1 MRNAEV
7 TIAQQGIVHAE
18 LDLVIPGGSSGS
30 IPDHSES
37 ILSPNSHSADPT
49 ETASAKQ
56 TILWR
61 PVNRL
66 PVSNPCRRTVPV
78 QPAPSCGITSASPAC
93 CSQRNQ
99 APPMLEPMLGTPR
112 MVRWLFAQPSPFRS
126 ATNPPV
132 FDLWPTTVPSG
143 PFPIVE
149 VSWRSNLPLLS

>member
-1 MRNAEV
+1 VRNAEV

-66 PVSNPCRRTVPV
+66 PVSNPCRSTVPV
-78 QPAPSCGITSASPAC
+78 QPAPSCGITSASPAWLQPTE
-93 CSQRNQ
+93 SGAAHARADVGHPSDGEMAVRAAVTLQVGNQ
-99 APPMLEPMLGTPR
+99 PA
-112 MVRWLFAQPSPFRS
+112 SFRS
-126 ATNPPV
+126 LAHDRA
-132 FDLWPTTVPSG
+132 F
-143 PFPIVE
+143 
-149 VSWRSNLPLLS
+149 RPLSHC